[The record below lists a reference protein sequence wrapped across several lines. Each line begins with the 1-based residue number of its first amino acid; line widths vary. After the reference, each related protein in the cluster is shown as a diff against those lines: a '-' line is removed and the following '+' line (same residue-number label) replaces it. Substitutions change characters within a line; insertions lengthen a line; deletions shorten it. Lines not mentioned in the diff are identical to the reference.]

1 MGCGREDTAAELAS
15 LKNTASALAA
25 RETQYHQEI
34 QSSLQHELMLLKQEN
49 DKLSIQNK
57 SLQEQ
62 LLDVQQKSCQEIGE
76 WKSEVKMKGFELV
89 TLGVA
94 FEVIFR
100 PPHTAAVLIAD
111 GCSWSQQRMGQ
122 LRHVELELEAAKQEI
137 QAHKYAPL

>member
-1 MGCGREDTAAELAS
+1 MCGREDTAAELAS

-89 TLGVA
+89 TLGVT
-94 FEVIFR
+94 FEVSSC
-100 PPHTAAVLIAD
+100 PHHAAALLMAD
-111 GCSWSQQRMGQ
+111 GSQQRMGQ